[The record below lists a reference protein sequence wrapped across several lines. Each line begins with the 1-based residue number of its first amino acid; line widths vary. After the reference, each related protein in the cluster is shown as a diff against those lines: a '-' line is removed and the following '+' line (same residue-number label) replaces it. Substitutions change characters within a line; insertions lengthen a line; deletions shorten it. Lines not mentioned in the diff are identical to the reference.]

1 MSIERNGLWARARA
15 VGLAPTGFPEKY
27 SISPL
32 PPLDSLNLA
41 ASSPVN
47 DPPPFAWTRSILLAG
62 GRSHSLSR
70 PRSFLLAQR
79 NGRQWKRE
87 PTLAPAISPS
97 CSRNGSL
104 KGDANIPSASP
115 ASSRSASPSCSRR
128 PFLVDRCSW
137 RRSCCCAAA
146 VVAWRAHSSGV
157 RDRAWER
164 RRDVDIILAPAKHLN
179 RDVER

>member
-1 MSIERNGLWARARA
+1 MRRSRKGVGARACEAARPPLG
-15 VGLAPTGFPEKY
+15 VCQWLQSLPERCCGSPIHRGGRRGHRCESSGMGYGLAQERSGSLLPDSLKNTVFN
-27 SISPL
+27 PL

-97 CSRNGSL
+97 ARVTAL
-104 KGDANIPSASP
+104 
-115 ASSRSASPSCSRR
+115 
-128 PFLVDRCSW
+128 
-137 RRSCCCAAA
+137 
-146 VVAWRAHSSGV
+146 
-157 RDRAWER
+157 
-164 RRDVDIILAPAKHLN
+164 
-179 RDVER
+179 